1 MPGDSEIKLRPLRIG
16 QRECVRFQ
24 TLPDG
29 IQQFRLLGRRQAT
42 DLASQIVHT
51 PITLARFFRG
61 GKRSM
66 ALDGANEIHRSFA
79 SLRMTNLSDG
89 LPAKALHHHSNPL
102 PSADACRR

>member
-29 IQQFRLLGRRQAT
+29 IQQFCLLRGGQAI
-42 DLASQIVHT
+42 DLASQIAHT
-51 PITLARFFRG
+51 PTTLARFLRG

-66 ALDGANEIHRSFA
+66 ALDGADEIHRSFA